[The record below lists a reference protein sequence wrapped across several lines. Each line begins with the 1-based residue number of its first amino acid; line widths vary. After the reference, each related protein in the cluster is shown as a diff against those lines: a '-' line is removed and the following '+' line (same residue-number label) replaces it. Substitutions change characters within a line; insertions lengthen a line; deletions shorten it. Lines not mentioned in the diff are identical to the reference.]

1 MSGYILCQTKKAETP
16 YFIENIKTN
25 IFSLEELCYY
35 FYHNLYLIDQS
46 IMNEGLCSWIEEELE
61 LPKLAA
67 KIRPN
72 LGKFVSAEDVLYPV
86 FKEINYLTYE
96 ELRVLNGQLQKMD
109 QESLLIKQKQKGD
122 ALIENGMY
130 VNAIHEYEALLKRE
144 DIEEAPNG
152 MVERVYHNIGCAY
165 SYLFLME
172 KAMEHFWKAYLCKK
186 SEKELVSFLLA
197 YRSVHTK
204 QEYVNKLESLQV
216 SEEIKELIEK
226 SWKQFAELPEKKVE
240 AKEVD
245 SLLTGKTK
253 EYHKSTGS

>member
-1 MSGYILCQTKKAETP
+1 MSGYILCQTKKAATP
-16 YFIENIKTN
+16 YFIENIRTN
-25 IFSLEELCYY
+25 IYSLEELCYY

-46 IMNEGLCSWIEEELE
+46 IMNEGLCSWLEEELE

-96 ELRVLNGQLQKMD
+96 ELRVLNGKLQKMD
-109 QESLLIKQKQKGD
+109 QELPLVRQKQKGD

-130 VNAIHEYEALLKRE
+130 VNAIHVYQELLERE
-144 DIEEAPNG
+144 DCAEAPEG
-152 MVERVYHNIGCAY
+152 VLERVYYNMGCAY

-172 KAMEHFWKAYLCKK
+172 KAMEYFWKAYECRK
-186 SEKELVSFLLA
+186 SENALKSFCLAYKTVRTKKMETLQVPDEVKTEVQKALQEFAKLPEQSYDKEKINLLLA
-197 YRSVHTK
+197 
-204 QEYVNKLESLQV
+204 QM
-216 SEEIKELIEK
+216 
-226 SWKQFAELPEKKVE
+226 
-240 AKEVD
+240 
-245 SLLTGKTK
+245 TK